1 MRCSVILSVLMGMMA
16 CGIQA
21 APSAEVRELPGIIP
35 RPLQLQVSA
44 GAVGFDMSSG
54 IRVHYNVSRSE
65 LGRAAVRALMAAEV
79 DVLPEE
85 NVGELTVEQVAH
97 DNKEWYAI
105 EVTPQGIALRV
116 AGLQALPCAAQTLAQ
131 SIVKDVAGKPALPTM
146 QVEDAPL
153 LPWRG
158 LMLDPCR
165 HPLSVEQTC
174 KMLRIMARY
183 KLNRLHWH
191 LADDQGW
198 RVEIKAYPRLTE
210 VGSHRA
216 ETPLL
221 ANHEQ
226 GDGTP
231 TEPFYYT
238 QDEIRQVVAY
248 ANSLGITV
256 IPEIEVPG
264 HSGAAIA
271 AYPELGNSDVPG
283 YAPCVATTWGV
294 LPYTYAP
301 KEVTMKFLTAVFAE
315 LCELFPKA
323 EFIHIGGDEA
333 PREQWQQSPF
343 AQKFM
348 QQHGMRHAGQV
359 QHWFTHRMAELLA
372 AHGRRIIGWD
382 EIIDDGAV
390 PGDAVVMYW
399 RPWVRPSSLL
409 RALQAGHDVIQSPD
423 SHFYFNFSQGK
434 LPSDPKYRPH
444 GSLTAEQDWR
454 HVYAYNPVPE
464 GISEELRRH
473 LIGLQANCWSESI
486 ADGPKLEYQTVPR
499 ICALAEVAWLPA
511 DMRQE
516 KEFLGR
522 IYAQYPWF
530 EKENINYRRE
540 DGSPARP

>member
-1 MRCSVILSVLMGMMA
+1 MGMMA
-16 CGIQA
+16 CGIHA

-44 GAVGFDMSSG
+44 GAVGFDMSRG

-105 EVTPQGIALRV
+105 EVSPQGIALRV

-131 SIVKDVAGKPALPTM
+131 SVVKDVAGKPALPTM

-198 RVEIKAYPRLTE
+198 RIEIKAYPRLTE

-226 GDGTP
+226 GDGIP

-264 HSGAAIA
+264 HSCAAIA

-283 YAPCVATTWGV
+283 YAPRVATTWGV

-333 PREQWQQSPF
+333 PREQWQRSPF
-343 AQKFM
+343 VQKFM

-399 RPWVRPSSLL
+399 RSWVRPSSLL

-464 GISEELRRH
+464 GISEEQRRH

-499 ICALAEVAWLPA
+499 LCALAEVAWLPA
-511 DMRQE
+511 HMRQE

-530 EKENINYRRE
+530 EKEKINYRRE